1 MKKIKINPN
10 ILGLITV
17 IAAISILVA
26 TVLFMFQHQL
36 SVYMLGAGGA
46 CLVFVRLFR
55 DTEGMTLRQKRACR
69 IELFSALM
77 ITAAAWF
84 MYVRQ
89 QEWLALLLS
98 GAVLQLYASF
108 IVSREEKKLKEKGNQ
123 DNKAK

>member
-17 IAAISILVA
+17 IAAISILSA
-26 TVLFMFQHQL
+26 TVLFMYQQQL
-36 SVYMLGAGGA
+36 SVYMLGVGGA

-69 IELFSALM
+69 IELFSALL
-77 ITAAAWF
+77 ITAASWF
-84 MYVRQ
+84 MYLRQ

-98 GAVLQLYASF
+98 GAILQLYASF
-108 IVSREEKKLKEKGNQ
+108 IVSREEKKLKEKNNQ
-123 DNKAK
+123 ESKTK